1 MKKTLA
7 PDYIQDNEYKVQSK
21 RVIVNRVNL
30 DVLKKKL
37 KETQKAEK
45 KNNIIF
51 IGIAISTLV
60 VSGISY
66 PSNI

>member
-7 PDYIQDNEYKVQSK
+7 PDYIQDSEYKVQSK
-21 RVIVNRVNL
+21 KGFVNRVNL
-30 DVLKKKL
+30 DVLKRKL

-51 IGIAISTLV
+51 VGAAITTLV
-60 VSGISY
+60 VSGIIISL
-66 PSNI
+66 

>member
-60 VSGISY
+60 VSGIIISL
-66 PSNI
+66 

>member
-51 IGIAISTLV
+51 VGAAITTLV
-60 VSGISY
+60 VSGIIISL
-66 PSNI
+66 